1 MRTKSSTASVRPTP
15 PHPRRAALREAAAV
29 CPKRAPKFAHR
40 VLVSA
45 GKRHGQLVK
54 GAARAKARSQDLYER
69 TALYNKAPAG
79 FPSAARQQA
88 QHAQ

>member
-1 MRTKSSTASVRPTP
+1 MRAQVHSSWCRFV
-15 PHPRRAALREAAAV
+15 
-29 CPKRAPKFAHR
+29 
-40 VLVSA
+40 VSA

-88 QHAQ
+88 QQAQ